1 MSTNQDA
8 VSPLRRRMIEDMTIR
23 HLTAKTQDDY
33 IRHVRAFAVFLRRSP
48 DAPCG
53 KEADLEKRRA
63 RVERVRHTARGS
75 SLPRA
80 VWRARASSLPPARMA
95 WDLAS
100 NSSTS
105 ADIRALFSRNV
116 TEWVETADWI
126 TEISGLEQMPS
137 VGARPGLATGSFRTV
152 REGGGCASR

>member
-8 VSPLRRRMIEDMTIR
+8 VSPLRRRMIEGMTIR
-23 HLTAKTQDDY
+23 HLTAKTQGDY

-63 RVERVRHTARGS
+63 R
-75 SLPRA
+75 
-80 VWRARASSLPPARMA
+80 ASSLPPARMA

-105 ADIRALFSRNV
+105 ADVRALFSRNV

-126 TEISGLEQMPS
+126 TEISGLEQMLSGRPS
-137 VGARPGLATGSFRTV
+137 RTRNGLVQDSS
-152 REGGGCASR
+152 GGRRVCQSVTCWNA

>member
-53 KEADLEKRRA
+53 KEADLEKR
-63 RVERVRHTARGS
+63 
-75 SLPRA
+75 
-80 VWRARASSLPPARMA
+80 RARASSLPPARMA